1 VKQEENMTNGY
12 GIDMG
17 TGNLKIYSRASDTV
31 TNEKNTIAIVE
42 GNQMYAYGDEAYE
55 MYEKAPENIDV
66 SFPIVG
72 GVIAD
77 FDNLQT
83 MLLEVLKDKVDA
95 RLKGSDIVI
104 AVPTDITEVEKKAF
118 YDMFA
123 KTRIK
128 AKSIRLCEKPLA
140 DALGLGLDIT
150 EPTGVMVV
158 DMGADTTEI
167 SVISLGGLVLSELL
181 PFGGNKLDD
190 AIVTYMK
197 RVKNLVIGRK
207 TAKDL
212 KEKIGSAVKNEEETP
227 QKISIVGRDIVSGLP
242 RPYDITSD
250 IIYEAIKDELE
261 SVGSNIR
268 MILEKVPPELAKDIV
283 HSGIYV
289 TGGSSQISGL
299 VELFESMTNISMNIA
314 EDGEQTVARGLGKV
328 LSEDRFDRFGY
339 TMKSRIFS

>member
-1 VKQEENMTNGY
+1 MTNGY

-31 TNEKNTIAIVE
+31 TLQKNTIAIVE
-42 GNQMYAYGDEAYE
+42 GNQMYAYGDEAYS
-55 MYEKAPENIDV
+55 MYEKAPENIEV

-77 FDNLQT
+77 FDNMQT
-83 MLLEVLKDKVDA
+83 MLLEVLEKNIDA
-95 RLKGSDIVI
+95 KLKGSDIVI

-140 DALGLGLDIT
+140 DALGLGIDVT

-158 DMGADTTEI
+158 DMGCDTTEI

-181 PFGGNKLDD
+181 PYGGNNLDD
-190 AIVTYMK
+190 SIVTYMK
-197 RVKNLVIGRK
+197 RRYNLVIGRK
-207 TAKDL
+207 TAKML
-212 KEKIGSAVKNEEETP
+212 KEKIGRAVEAEEGAEP
-227 QKISIVGRDIVSGLP
+227 QNITIVGRDIVSGLP
-242 RPYDITSD
+242 IEMEISD
-250 IIYEAIKDELE
+250 EIIYQSIKDDLANI
-261 SVGSNIR
+261 GSSIR

-283 HSGIYV
+283 HSGIYI

-299 VELFESMTNISMNIA
+299 GELFKSMTNIDMIVSD
-314 EDGEQTVARGLGKV
+314 EGEKTVALGLGKV

>member
-1 VKQEENMTNGY
+1 MTNGY

-77 FDNLQT
+77 FDNMQT

-212 KEKIGSAVKNEEETP
+212 KEEIGSAVKNEEETP

-283 HSGIYV
+283 YSGIYV

>member
-1 VKQEENMTNGY
+1 MTNGY

-31 TNEKNTIAIVE
+31 TTEKNTIAIVE

-77 FDNLQT
+77 FDNMQT
-83 MLLEVLKDKVDA
+83 MLLEVLREKIDA

-128 AKSIRLCEKPLA
+128 ARSIRLCEKPLA

-158 DMGADTTEI
+158 DIGADTTEI

-212 KEKIGSAVKNEEETP
+212 KEKIGSAVKSEDETP

-250 IIYEAIKDELE
+250 IIYEAIKDELLN
-261 SVGSNIR
+261 VGSNIR

-283 HSGIYV
+283 RSGIYI
-289 TGGSSQISGL
+289 TGGSSQITGL
-299 VELFESMTNISMNIA
+299 VDLFESMTEISMNIA
-314 EDGEQTVARGLGKV
+314 EDGEQTVAMGLGMV
-328 LSEDRFDRFGY
+328 LSEDKYDRFGY